1 MSIFLTLISNEGQEG
16 KRNPERFTA
25 ELPYFLYL
33 AENDWEVSLLHVAH
47 PEIETLDWTEADSKA
62 NMMTFDMNIPT
73 WRPPFVPL
81 PSPYSSTL
89 RDLELALPPG
99 NYRTLA
105 DVWGAIQ
112 YGLLRKRG
120 QILAD
125 RIETRSLTEEQK
137 KLYLKEDYVSILNKE
152 EWDSKVIDVPEQLT
166 FRMPTELAVKLKLVK
181 IVPSS
186 FGGKTAI
193 DGDNLLLWN
202 LVDFEKQRSYGV
214 DREVD
219 GSNDGVI
226 KNIVFQHDTAVQYG
240 VGYNL
245 SKQPFSNHNHRHLLI
260 ESDLVQSS
268 FVGNKYEG
276 LLRKITLDR
285 SNLEHHIEFDQLQF
299 HPLRKKVFKTIEID
313 IKHLDDS
320 HPNFNPNGVTVL
332 TLWLSRRSQRI

>member
-16 KRNPERFTA
+16 KRNPEHFTA

-33 AENDWEVSLLHVAH
+33 VENDWEVSLLHVAH
-47 PEIETLDWTEADSKA
+47 PEIETLDWTDADSKA
-62 NMMTFDMNIPT
+62 NMMSFDMDIP
-73 WRPPFVPL
+73 RHPRIPNFP
-81 PSPYSSTL
+81 TL
-89 RDLELALPPG
+89 LEQQEFALPPG

-120 QILAD
+120 QILGQRA
-125 RIETRSLTEEQK
+125 ETRTFTKEQK
-137 KLYLKEDYVSILNKE
+137 KNYLEQDYVSILNKE
-152 EWDSKVIDVPEQLT
+152 EWDSKVIDVPEQMT
-166 FRMPTELAVKLKLVK
+166 FRMATELAVKLKLVK
-181 IVPSS
+181 IIPSP
-186 FGGKTAI
+186 FGGKTAV

-202 LVDFEKQRSYGV
+202 LVDFEKERNYGV
-214 DREVD
+214 DREAD

-245 SKQPFSNHNHRHLLI
+245 SKQPFSTSHPNHRHLLI

-285 SNLEHHIEFDQLQF
+285 SNLEHHFEFDQLQF

-320 HPNFNPNGVTVL
+320 HPNFKPNGVTVL
-332 TLWLSRRSQRI
+332 TLWLSRRNQRI

>member
-33 AENDWEVSLLHVAH
+33 VENDWEVSLLHVAH
-47 PEIETLDWTEADSKA
+47 PEIETLDWTDADSKA
-62 NMMTFDMNIPT
+62 NIMSFDMNLPGSPFPT
-73 WRPPFVPL
+73 LLGQQKF
-81 PSPYSSTL
+81 
-89 RDLELALPPG
+89 ALPPG

-120 QILAD
+120 QILGERA
-125 RIETRSLTEEQK
+125 ETRTMTKAQK
-137 KLYLKEDYVSILNKE
+137 ENYFKQDYVSILNKE
-152 EWDSKVIDVPEQLT
+152 EWDSKVIDVPEQMS
-166 FRMPTELAVKLKLVK
+166 FRMATELAVKLKLVK
-181 IVPSS
+181 IIPSA
-186 FGGKTAI
+186 FPGGGKTAA
-193 DGDNLLLWN
+193 DGDNFLLWN
-202 LVDFEKQRSYGV
+202 LIDFEKARNYGV
-214 DREVD
+214 DRESD
-219 GSNDGVI
+219 GTNDSTI

-245 SKQPFSNHNHRHLLI
+245 SKQPFSTQHPNHRHLLV
-260 ESDLVQSS
+260 ESDLVLSS

-285 SNLEHHIEFDQLQF
+285 SNLEHHFEFDQLQF

-320 HPNFNPNGVTVL
+320 YPNFKSNGVTVL
-332 TLWLSRRSQRI
+332 TLWLSRRSQRQ

>member
-33 AENDWEVSLLHVAH
+33 VENDWEVSLLHVAH
-47 PEIETLDWTEADSKA
+47 PEIETLDWTDADSKA
-62 NMMTFDMNIPT
+62 NMMSFDMTIP
-73 WRPPFVPL
+73 RHPRIPNFP
-81 PSPYSSTL
+81 TL
-89 RDLELALPPG
+89 LEQQEFALPPG

-120 QILAD
+120 QILGQRA
-125 RIETRSLTEEQK
+125 ETRTFTNVQK
-137 KLYLKEDYVSILNKE
+137 KNYLEQDYASILNKE

-166 FRMPTELAVKLKLVK
+166 FRMTAELAVKLKLVK
-181 IVPSS
+181 IIPRQ
-186 FGGKTAI
+186 GGGEQAI

-202 LVDFEKQRSYGV
+202 LVDFESSRNY
-214 DREVD
+214 EVD
-219 GSNDGVI
+219 WGSGGTV

-245 SKQPFSNHNHRHLLI
+245 SKQPFSTSHPNHRHLLI

-285 SNLEHHIEFDQLQF
+285 SNLEHHFEFDQLQF

-320 HPNFNPNGVTVL
+320 HPNFKPNGVTVL

>member
-33 AENDWEVSLLHVAH
+33 VENDWEVSLLHVAH
-47 PEIETLDWTEADSKA
+47 PEIETLNWTDADSKA
-62 NMMTFDMNIPT
+62 NMMSFDMKIP
-73 WRPPFVPL
+73 RHPRIPNFP
-81 PSPYSSTL
+81 
-89 RDLELALPPG
+89 RFLEQQEFALPPG

-120 QILAD
+120 QILGQRA
-125 RIETRSLTEEQK
+125 ETRTFTNEQK
-137 KLYLKEDYVSILNKE
+137 KNYLEQDYVSILNKE
-152 EWDSKVIDVPEQLT
+152 EWDSKVIDVPEQMT
-166 FRMPTELAVKLKLVK
+166 FRMSTELAVKLKLVK
-181 IVPSS
+181 IIPSP
-186 FGGKTAI
+186 FGGKTAV

-202 LVDFEKQRSYGV
+202 LVDFEKERNYGV
-214 DREVD
+214 DREAD

-245 SKQPFSNHNHRHLLI
+245 SKQPFSPSHPNHRHLLM

-285 SNLEHHIEFDQLQF
+285 SNLEHHFEFDHLQF

-320 HPNFNPNGVTVL
+320 HPNFKSNGVTVL

>member
-1 MSIFLTLISNEGQEG
+1 MSIFLTLISSEGQEG

-33 AENDWEVSLLHVAH
+33 VENDWEVSLLHVAH
-47 PEIETLDWTEADSKA
+47 PEIETLDWTDADSKA
-62 NMMTFDMNIPT
+62 NMMSFDMDIPGS
-73 WRPPFVPL
+73 RVPL
-81 PSPYSSTL
+81 ASPFPTL
-89 RDLELALPPG
+89 LEQQKFALPPG

-120 QILAD
+120 QILGERA
-125 RIETRSLTEEQK
+125 ETRTFTKEQK
-137 KLYLKEDYVSILNKE
+137 ELYLKEDYVSILNKE
-152 EWDSKVIDVPEQLT
+152 EWDSKVIDVPEQMS
-166 FRMPTELAVKLKLVK
+166 FRMATELAVKLKLVK
-181 IVPSS
+181 IIPSP
-186 FGGKTAI
+186 FGGKTAV

-202 LVDFEKQRSYGV
+202 LVDFEKERNYGV
-214 DREVD
+214 DREAD
-219 GSNDGVI
+219 GTNDGAI

-245 SKQPFSNHNHRHLLI
+245 SKQPFSPSHPNHRHLLV

-285 SNLEHHIEFDQLQF
+285 SNLEHHFEFDQLQF

-320 HPNFNPNGVTVL
+320 HPNFKPNGVTVL

>member
-33 AENDWEVSLLHVAH
+33 VENDWEVSLLHVAH
-47 PEIETLDWTEADSKA
+47 PEIETLDWTDADSKA
-62 NMMTFDMNIPT
+62 NIMSFDMNLPGSPFPT
-73 WRPPFVPL
+73 VLGQQKF
-81 PSPYSSTL
+81 
-89 RDLELALPPG
+89 ALPPG

-120 QILAD
+120 QILGE
-125 RIETRSLTEEQK
+125 RIETRTMTTKQK
-137 KLYLKEDYVSILNKE
+137 ENYLKQDYVSILNKE

-166 FRMPTELAVKLKLVK
+166 FRMTAELAVKLKLVK
-181 IVPSS
+181 IIPR
-186 FGGKTAI
+186 GGGGEQAI

-202 LVDFEKQRSYGV
+202 LVDFEKARNY
-214 DREVD
+214 EVEW
-219 GSNDGVI
+219 GSSGTV
-226 KNIVFQHDTAVQYG
+226 KNVVFQHDTAVQYG

-245 SKQPFSNHNHRHLLI
+245 SKQPFSISHPNHRHLLV

-276 LLRKITLDR
+276 LLRKIILDR
-285 SNLEHHIEFDQLQF
+285 SNLEHHFEFDQLQF
-299 HPLRKKVFKTIEID
+299 HPLRKKAFKTIEID
-313 IKHLDDS
+313 IEHLDDS
-320 HPNFNPNGVTVL
+320 HPNFKSNGVTVL
-332 TLWLSRRSQRI
+332 TLWLSRRSQRQ